1 LTIAAAGFPGV
12 PRRRRFGRVVR
23 TVAAAVMLA
32 AACLAAACDGGGAAG
47 RAAPQATATPPRPD
61 AAPPFVDG
69 TAASG
74 LAFQHV
80 NGATGQKFMQET
92 LGSGL
97 CVFDYDGDGRPDVF
111 FVQSGALPGYQS
123 ARPPRCAL
131 YRNLGGGHFSEV
143 TAAAGVGGP
152 DRYGFGCSAADID
165 GDGDRDLYVTYYGP
179 NVLYRNNGDGTFT
192 DVTAAAGVGD
202 PLWGASAGFADA
214 DGDGDL
220 DLYVANYVDFRMD
233 NNLYCGENR
242 PGYRTVCHPRNYDSQ
257 PDRMYRN
264 RGDGTFEEVAAR
276 VGMEDRTGKGLGV
289 VWGDYDGDGDQD
301 LYVANDDT
309 PNFLYRNRGDGTFT
323 EVGDLAGV
331 SLSEDGIPQAGMG
344 TDMADYDGDGRLDIF
359 VTNLAE
365 ETNELY
371 HNDGHGVF
379 SDRTFVSGL
388 GGASLLS
395 LGFGTFFFDPDRD
408 GDLDLFVAN
417 GHIIDNIGLYSDTIT
432 FRQPAG
438 LYRNDGHGRF
448 TLDPAAGPTFSTPYV
463 GRGAVP
469 FDVDDDGDEDI
480 LMSQNN
486 GPAVLMLNRYDGPG
500 HWIAVTLR
508 GRPPNGD
515 AIGAAVVVEAAGR
528 RWLRYARTAMSY
540 QSQGDPRLH
549 FGLGAASAIDRITV
563 RWPGRQGF
571 EEEFSGVPIDRY
583 VTLEQGR
590 GRRSGRRVGV
600 SGAAP
605 GGR

>member
-1 LTIAAAGFPGV
+1 AACGEKGGGERAAMAAPSPTPAAG
-12 PRRRRFGRVVR
+12 
-23 TVAAAVMLA
+23 TL
-32 AACLAAACDGGGAAG
+32 
-47 RAAPQATATPPRPD
+47 
-61 AAPPFVDG
+61 FVDG

-74 LAFQHV
+74 LDFRHV
-80 NGATGQKFMQET
+80 NGATGQKYMQET

-123 ARPPRCAL
+123 ERPPRSAL
-131 YRNLGGGHFSEV
+131 YRNLGGGRFADV
-143 TAAAGVGGP
+143 TATAGVGGP

-192 DVTAAAGVGD
+192 DITQAAGVGD

-220 DLYVANYVDFRMD
+220 DLYVANYVDFHME
-233 NNLYCGENR
+233 NNLYCGDDR
-242 PGYRTVCHPRNYDSQ
+242 PGYRTVCHPRNFDSQ

-264 RGDGTFEEVAAR
+264 RGDGTFEEVSAQ
-276 VGMEDRTGKGLGV
+276 VGMVDRTGKGLGL
-289 VWGDYDGDGDQD
+289 VWGDYDGDGDED

-309 PNFLYRNRGDGTFT
+309 PNFLYRNNGDGTFT

-331 SLSEDGIPQAGMG
+331 SLSEDGVPQAGMG
-344 TDMADYDGDGRLDIF
+344 TDMADYDGDGRLDII

-371 HNDGHGVF
+371 HNDGGGVF
-379 SDRTFVSGL
+379 SDRTFMSGL
-388 GGASLLS
+388 GGASLLT
-395 LGFGTFFFDPDRD
+395 LGFGTFFFDPDQN

-417 GHIIDNIGLYSDTIT
+417 GHIIDNIELYSDTIT
-432 FRQPAG
+432 FHQKAQ

-448 TLDPAAGPTFSTPYV
+448 TAYPAAGPTFQTPYV

-486 GPAVLMLNRYDGPG
+486 GPAVLMLNRYDGPD
-500 HWIAVTLR
+500 HWIGVSLK

-515 AIGAAVVVEAAGR
+515 AIGATVVVEAGGR

-549 FGLGAASAIDRITV
+549 FGLGAADVIDRITV

-571 EEEFSGVPIDRY
+571 EEEFPGPPVDRY
-583 VTLEQGR
+583 VTLEEGT
-590 GRRSGRRVGV
+590 GRRTGRRAGF
-600 SGAAP
+600 SGTAA